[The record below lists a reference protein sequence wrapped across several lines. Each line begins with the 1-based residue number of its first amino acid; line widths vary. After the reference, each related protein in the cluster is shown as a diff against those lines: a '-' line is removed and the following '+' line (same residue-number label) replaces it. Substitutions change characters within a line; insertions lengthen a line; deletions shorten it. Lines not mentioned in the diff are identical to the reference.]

1 MDINGFAGFL
11 HRHYK
16 LTIALIGAALFVTII
31 LFGTN
36 RNENKADASMYNVKY
51 FKCITVD
58 EDDTLWSIAEE
69 NISEE
74 YSSIYDYIAE
84 VKSINNLNSDKIY
97 YGASLVVPY
106 YAAPVEKAVAN

>member
-1 MDINGFAGFL
+1 MDIKGFAGFI

-16 LTIALIGAALFVTII
+16 LTIAVIGVVLFALVI
-31 LFGTN
+31 LFGAGKS
-36 RNENKADASMYNVKY
+36 EKKADASTYNVKY

-58 EDDTLWSIAEE
+58 DDDTLWSIAEE

-74 YSSIYDYIAE
+74 YASVNDYIAE

-106 YAAPVEKAVAN
+106 YAAPVEKASVN